1 MSNIIVD
8 TSVIV
13 DYLRRSDKERSFFVS
28 LLNQERDLCAS
39 IVTHTEVY
47 SGKSVWERKEMR
59 GVIADIFSGI
69 IILPYDF
76 AISEQAGRLRARY
89 DMQFADAII
98 AATALSQT
106 LPLATLNRKD
116 FEGIEGLN
124 LLPLS

>member
-76 AISEQAGRLRARY
+76 AISEQAGRLCARY